1 MRDQFRSLNPG
12 MSFGQLA
19 KYTAAM
25 YAEIPPAEKQAWSER
40 AEQDKARYLH
50 ELQNYTPPPGYDSKG
65 DAIMVIND
73 GGTEHLLPVFP
84 GQQQQFQQQQPQRPT
99 GKSKY
104 KTETRDPN
112 APKRNLPPFILYQ
125 NAMREQFQK
134 ENPGMTFGQLAK
146 YTSHMYKNLTAEEKA
161 SWEAR
166 AQEDKL
172 RYVGQMANY
181 TPPPGHNAQGIM
193 LLDPNSANNNVKRR
207 AKRKTK
213 DKDPNAP
220 KRACGAYVF
229 FTNEMRPIVMKEIP
243 GIKFIE
249 MGRILGERWRN
260 LSVEDKK
267 KFEDMATEDK
277 ARFQM
282 EMQQYTAEKSTLL
295 AQQQQAQREQQQQML
310 SQHQSPHHQYQQ
322 YLSQQQQQMLLSQQ
336 HQLQQQHIHPVSS
349 GRMPSIGNTSSH
361 GHYSM
366 DPYHFQQPQSDCYGH
381 QSYNAERI

>member
-1 MRDQFRSLNPG
+1 
-12 MSFGQLA
+12 
-19 KYTAAM
+19 
-25 YAEIPPAEKQAWSER
+25 
-40 AEQDKARYLH
+40 
-50 ELQNYTPPPGYDSKG
+50 
-65 DAIMVIND
+65 MVIND
-73 GGTEHLLPVFP
+73 EGTKHLIPVFP
-84 GQQQQFQQQQPQRPT
+84 GQQQQFQQQQPQRHAV
-99 GKSKY
+99 KSRN
-104 KTETRDPN
+104 KTDTRDPN

-336 HQLQQQHIHPVSS
+336 HQLQQ
-349 GRMPSIGNTSSH
+349 
-361 GHYSM
+361 
-366 DPYHFQQPQSDCYGH
+366 
-381 QSYNAERI
+381 